1 MITFISDFHLPNPQ
15 GGVMLYKIGWFSSG
29 RDEAAR
35 ELLNVVWDSIQSGF
49 IKAEFDFV
57 FSNREKGQNPESDR
71 FFELVDSHEIP
82 LKCFSSKN
90 FMSDLRKE
98 SIEKWRV
105 RYDREITSSLE
116 NYNPSLCVLAGYM
129 LITGPELCK
138 KFTMINLHPA
148 EPAGSTGTWQE
159 VIWKL
164 IKDNAKTTGVM
175 MHHVTEI
182 LDRGPPITY
191 CYFPIK
197 GGKIDGLWEQ
207 MEEKLK
213 NQSLEDIIQKEGEA
227 ESLFSE
233 IRNEGVKREL
243 PLIIQTIKE
252 FAEGWLNIEGKT
264 VFAKGK
270 PISGAYDL
278 TEKIEKLIAN

>member
-1 MITFISDFHLPNPQ
+1 
-15 GGVMLYKIGWFSSG
+15 LYKIGWFSSG

-35 ELLNVVWDSIQSGF
+35 ELLTVVWDSIQSGF

-57 FSNREKGQNPESDR
+57 FSNRESGQHPESDR
-71 FFELVDSHEIP
+71 FFDLVDSYEIP
-82 LKCFSSKN
+82 LKCFSSK
-90 FMSDLRKE
+90 SYIPDLRKE

-105 RYDREITSSLE
+105 SYDREIIRRLE

-148 EPAGSTGTWQE
+148 EPDGPTGTWQE

-164 IKDNAKTTGVM
+164 IKHKAKRTGVM

-191 CYFPIK
+191 CHFPII
-197 GGKIDGLWEQ
+197 GGKFDGLWEQ

-213 NQSLEDIIQKEGEA
+213 NQSLEEIIHNEGEV
-227 ESLFSE
+227 EPLFSE

-252 FAEGWLNIEGKT
+252 FADGRIKIEDGI
-264 VFAKGK
+264 VIAEGK

-278 TEKIEKLIAN
+278 TEKIEKLITN